1 MEIWN
6 TKSGDNMY
14 SDFEV
19 KFGVVPKVHFRQAI
33 YRFESMEVKNPTF
46 QIVYKSELKQINYDY
61 LKITV

>member
-19 KFGVVPKVHFRQAI
+19 KFGVVPKVDFRQAI
-33 YRFESMEVKNPTF
+33 YCFEALEVKNPT
-46 QIVYKSELKQINYDY
+46 L
-61 LKITV
+61 

>member
-19 KFGVVPKVHFRQAI
+19 KFGVVPKVDFRQAI
-33 YRFESMEVKNPTF
+33 YCFEAREVKNSKL
-46 QIVYKSELKQINYDY
+46 QKMCKLEVNKEVMHI
-61 LKITV
+61 

>member
-6 TKSGDNMY
+6 VKFGGNMY
-14 SDFEV
+14 FDFEV
-19 KFGVVPKVHFRQAI
+19 KFGVLSEVHFRQAI

>member
-6 TKSGDNMY
+6 TKFGHNTY
-14 SDFEV
+14 SDFEE
-19 KFGVVPKVHFRQAI
+19 KFGAFFEVHFRQAI

>member
-33 YRFESMEVKNPTF
+33 YRFEALEVRNKRFKWCTN
-46 QIVYKSELKQINYDY
+46 QS
-61 LKITV
+61 